1 MTRLVAEDGP
11 WTWGFHPVAFTLSH
25 GWVKNLK
32 PNAMANNTMKYYRID
47 PEKRRTLREAW
58 NKPRVCAHSPR
69 DNLSCIGEPSCNN
82 IGWKKIRVYKKA
94 SALLKNC

>member
-1 MTRLVAEDGP
+1 MTRILAEDGP

-32 PNAMANNTMKYYRID
+32 PNAMANNTMKYYRVD

-58 NKPRVCAHSPR
+58 NAPKVLPIILAIIFLV
-69 DNLSCIGEPSCNN
+69 L
-82 IGWKKIRVYKKA
+82 A
-94 SALLKNC
+94 SLPAVISVGRKLGFIKRAQKN